1 MEKNNNKTFQ
11 SIFEAPADANKL
23 FEEYG
28 ELVTTRKG
36 QTLKH
41 PGQTE
46 KYLSLIIRGS
56 GGVMFWNNDKLICTD
71 LCYDGDFLSDHMSF
85 LLQKPTL
92 LEVITFE
99 PTELVRISRHHFDKL
114 TSDPDYGSKI
124 SRSAL
129 EALYVQKQSQ
139 QIEMST
145 KTATERYIELLNKNP
160 DMISRTPQKYI
171 ASYLGIQ
178 TQSLSRIR
186 RTITTNYPFE

>member
-1 MEKNNNKTFQ
+1 MEHTNKKTFQ
-11 SIFEAPADANKL
+11 PISDVPAETKKIFET
-23 FEEYG
+23 YG
-28 ELVTTRKG
+28 EFVKTKKG
-36 QTLKH
+36 QILKH
-41 PGQTE
+41 PEQTE
-46 KYLSLIIRGS
+46 KYLNLIIKGS
-56 GGVMFWNNDKLICTD
+56 GGVMTWKNDKLICTD
-71 LCYDGDFLSDHMSF
+71 LCYDGDFLADHMSF